1 MYATTYRGAA
11 AYQQTNVQS
20 RSPLELVVLLYDG
33 ALRHLVASREA
44 MVRKDALARRSSLS
58 RAMAIVAELQSTLN
72 ITEGGDLARSLDAL
86 YAYVIE
92 RIVQA
97 NMHNDPQPLEEAER
111 LLRPLRDAWSQI
123 AVDLPAAASQR

>member
-1 MYATTYRGAA
+1 MYATIARGAA

-44 MVRKDALARRSSLS
+44 MVRKDALARRSGLS